1 MMSTKAVRPM
11 PLLVSLATTLVVAGC
26 AGTRPVP
33 AVGPGELAGNSFVV
47 RDVRVFD
54 GERVHERANVV
65 VREGRIVAVG
75 EARPPRELPV
85 VDGTGHTLLP
95 GLIDAHGH
103 VSGDASL
110 RNAIRFGVTTVLDML
125 TSMDVAQAN
134 RARRNQ
140 PEAADL
146 AALYSAG
153 TPIEAPGG
161 LTTQFGIPFT
171 TISSPDEAPALVRAR
186 VAGGS
191 DYIKIIYEP
200 SVPFFASISRETLA
214 AVIAAAHAERVLAV
228 VHVSS
233 LEGARDAVAAGA
245 DVLAHGFSD
254 THIDDALLQLMV
266 ERGTYVTP
274 TLSIVAAFGGRGL
287 GPELAAD
294 PRVSPYLTEGQ
305 RTVLTSPGPGPDY
318 PLAPYLARFEIDRAS
333 ENVRRM
339 RAAGVRLLAGTDAPN
354 LSAHGASLHGELEL
368 LTRAGLTP
376 AEALRAATMMP
387 AQAFR
392 LTDRGRIVPGAR
404 ADLVLVAGN
413 PLEDI
418 EATRAIARIFRN
430 GVEVSRALPTSPSAT
445 PKGQQ

>member
-1 MMSTKAVRPM
+1 MMNMKVRTA
-11 PLLVSLATTLVVAGC
+11 PLLLGLATAVAAGC
-26 AGTRPVP
+26 ATTRTIARVDGD
-33 AVGPGELAGNSFVV
+33 AVAGNSFVV
-47 RDVRVFD
+47 RNVRVFD
-54 GERVHERANVV
+54 GERVHERVNLV
-65 VREGRIVAVG
+65 VRDGRIAAIG
-75 EARPPRELPV
+75 EAAPSRDLPV
-85 VDGTGHTLLP
+85 VDGTGRTLLP

-103 VSGDASL
+103 VSGEASL
-110 RNAIRFGVTTVLDML
+110 RNAVRFGVTTVLDML
-125 TSMDVAQAN
+125 TSTDVAKAN

-140 PEAADL
+140 PERPDL
-146 AALYSAG
+146 AGLYSSG
-153 TPIEAPGG
+153 TPVTSPGG

-171 TISSPDEAPALVRAR
+171 TISSPEEAPALVRGR
-186 VAGGS
+186 VAEGS

-200 SVPFFASISRETLA
+200 SVPFFTSISRETLA

-233 LEGARDAVAAGA
+233 LQGARDAVAAGA

-254 THIDDALLQLMV
+254 TLIDDSLLRQMT

-294 PRVSPYLTEGQ
+294 PRVSPYLTLAQ
-305 RTVLTSPGPGPDY
+305 RKVLTSPGPGPDY

-339 RAAGVRLLAGTDAPN
+339 KAAGVRLLAGTDAPN
-354 LSAHGASLHGELEL
+354 LSAHGASVHGELEL
-368 LTRAGLTP
+368 MTRAGLTA
-376 AEALRAATMMP
+376 AEALRAATLAP

-392 LTDRGRIVPGAR
+392 LTDRGRIVEGAR
-404 ADLVLVAGN
+404 ADLLLVEGN

-418 EATRAIARIFRN
+418 EHTRAIVRIFKN
-430 GVEVSRALPTSPSAT
+430 GVEVSRALPAAPSAT
-445 PKGQQ
+445 PRPQ